1 MTRLAD
7 PDAPGEVDVLP
18 PPVAAPLD
26 GEAPGNDA
34 ASPHSSRSSVDRA
47 TVAGAVALCGVLGL
61 WGLARVPLWMDEAI
75 SLGATNQLG
84 RTLRDTAVTMGLY
97 YVLLDGWTALAGT
110 SVAALRLPSLVAAMA
125 AVAMTAVVGR
135 RLVGRRAALV
145 GTLVLA
151 ASPGLVRY
159 GQEARAYALVT
170 LLATLLWAAGL
181 RAVEAR
187 RTGRDRAAGRWWAV
201 VALVAVLGV
210 LSHGMF
216 ALQVVAF
223 AASLLVLPE
232 RGRLLRDVAPA
243 VVATV
248 AVVLGLS
255 ALGADA
261 IADWVE
267 PLSVAQLGDV
277 ARELLAPLPI
287 AAAVLGATAAAG
299 AVVLVRRHPSDPLAR
314 WHAVATVVWAV
325 VPLALLVV
333 VSVVRPYLVPRY
345 LLGSLPAVALLVGV
359 AVDAAWS
366 TSTPSAPSG
375 RGRRVGAL
383 ALAAV
388 VVVALVAGQVA
399 LHRRTGDDWA
409 AAARTVATGARP
421 GDAIVFSSAPIRIP
435 FEAAWQDVDPAAV
448 PTAVW
453 ADRALGEVRRF
464 DDQTTPE
471 VLEGDLAEVDRLWL
485 VHQTMESTGDEGRD
499 EMLRFPPVRDGF
511 RVAARHRAEGDVQVL
526 LLVRR

>member
-1 MTRLAD
+1 MTGA
-7 PDAPGEVDVLP
+7 
-18 PPVAAPLD
+18 
-26 GEAPGNDA
+26 
-34 ASPHSSRSSVDRA
+34 
-47 TVAGAVALCGVLGL
+47 AVALCGVLGL
-61 WGLARVPLWMDEAI
+61 WGLTRVPLWMDEAI

-84 RTLRDTAVTMGLY
+84 RTLRDTAGTMGLF

-125 AVAMTAVVGR
+125 TVATTACVGR

-159 GQEARAYALVT
+159 GQEARSYALVA

-181 RAVEAR
+181 RGVEAR
-187 RTGRDRAAGRWWAV
+187 RADDGRAAGRWGAL

-223 AASLLVLPE
+223 AASLVVLPQ
-232 RGRLLRDVAPA
+232 RGRHLRDVAPA
-243 VVATV
+243 LVATV
-248 AVVLGLS
+248 TVVLGLS
-255 ALGADA
+255 VLGADA
-261 IADWVE
+261 IADWVH
-267 PLSVAQLGDV
+267 PLSAAQLGDV

-287 AAAVLGATAAAG
+287 AAAALGATATAG
-299 AVVLVRRHPSDPLAR
+299 AVVLLRRRPSDPVGR
-314 WHAVATVVWAV
+314 WHAVATVAWAV
-325 VPLALLVV
+325 VPLVLLIV

-359 AVDAAWS
+359 AVDAVWS
-366 TSTPSAPSG
+366 SSAREG
-375 RGRRVGAL
+375 RPAVGWRVGAA
-383 ALAAV
+383 ALTV
-388 VVVALVAGQVA
+388 VVVLALVSGQVA
-399 LHRRTGDDWA
+399 LHRRSGDDWA
-409 AAARTVATGARP
+409 AAARTVAADARP

-435 FEAAWQDVDPAAV
+435 FEAAWQDVEPAAV

-453 ADRALGEVRRF
+453 ADRPLGEVRRF
-464 DDQTTPE
+464 DDQTSPE
-471 VLEGDLAEVDRLWL
+471 VLEEDLTGVDRLWL

-511 RVAARHRAEGDVQVL
+511 RVEARHRVDGDVQVL